1 MEDLWNFFLTLS
13 ALLFLAVCYYWLVG
27 SAVRCSD
34 LTRLK
39 RSGSTSDNS
48 RRAHSGLLGDQG
60 DRQQRKR
67 RIKRR
72 TLNL

>member
-1 MEDLWNFFLTLS
+1 MEDTWNFFLTLS
-13 ALLFLAVCYYWLVG
+13 VLLSLGACYYWSVG
-27 SAVRCSD
+27 SSAASSD
-34 LTRLK
+34 STRSK
-39 RSGSTSDNS
+39 PSGSTSDNS
-48 RRAHSGLLGDQG
+48 RRAHNGLLGDQG